1 MQILKR
7 MITLLMVALMSAS
20 CSSLFYWPTS
30 ALYSDPWQEDI
41 PYENIFFE
49 SEDGTLLH
57 SWLLKH
63 KGQEKSKGLITFFH
77 GNAQNLTS
85 HAPILAWLTY
95 HGYDVFI
102 FDYRGYGLSEG
113 SPSPSR
119 IELDARAALAYS
131 TKLLERRGA
140 PRWILYGQSLGGAIL
155 AKAIA
160 NSSLQARADLLI
172 LDSTFASYYDLAR
185 EKLADAPILY
195 PFYPLLP
202 FLIPDKY
209 DSRPHLKNIHL
220 PTLVIHGDADP
231 IIPESHARD
240 IYDNLKTQKWLWI
253 VPNSRHIECFFVNG
267 GELKQRFISF
277 LEEDRS

>member
-1 MQILKR
+1 MHILR
-7 MITLLMVALMSAS
+7 RTILLSFMALMSAS

-41 PYENIFFE
+41 PFENIFFE

-63 KGQEKSKGLITFFH
+63 KGQGKSKGLITFFH

-85 HAPILAWLTY
+85 HAPILAWLTS
-95 HGYDVFI
+95 HGYDLFI

-119 IELDARAALAYS
+119 IELDARAALSYS
-131 TKLLERRGA
+131 TKLLERLEG

-155 AKAIA
+155 AKTIA
-160 NSSLQARADLLI
+160 ESSLQERADLLI

-185 EKLADAPILY
+185 EKLLDAPVLY
-195 PFYPLLP
+195 PLYPLLP
-202 FLIPDKY
+202 FLIPDQY
-209 DSRPHLKNIHL
+209 DSRPLLKEIKI
-220 PTLVIHGDADP
+220 PTLVIHGDSDP
-231 IIPESHARD
+231 IIPEHHARD
-240 IYDNLKTQKWLWI
+240 IYDNLRTRKWLWI
-253 VPNSRHIECFFVNG
+253 IPKSRHIDGFFVNG

-277 LEEDRS
+277 LEGEKN

>member
-1 MQILKR
+1 MHTLRRTILLSL
-7 MITLLMVALMSAS
+7 IALVSAS

-41 PYENIFFE
+41 PFENIFFE

-63 KGQEKSKGLITFFH
+63 KGEGKSKGLITFFH

-85 HAPILAWLTY
+85 HAPILAWLTS
-95 HGYDVFI
+95 HGYDLFI

-131 TKLLERRGA
+131 TKLLARLES

-155 AKAIA
+155 AKTIA
-160 NSSLQARADLLI
+160 ESSLQARADLLI

-185 EKLADAPILY
+185 EKLLDAPILY
-195 PFYPLLP
+195 PLYPLLP
-202 FLIPDKY
+202 FLIPDQY
-209 DSRPHLKNIHL
+209 DSRPHLKEIKI
-220 PTLVIHGDADP
+220 PTLVIHGDSDP
-231 IIPESHARD
+231 IIPEHHARD
-240 IYDNLKTQKWLWI
+240 IYDNLKTRKWLWI
-253 VPNSRHIECFFVNG
+253 IPKSRHIDGFFVNG

-277 LEEDRS
+277 LETGKD